1 MKTVYAVFAVAAV
14 IVGLIGT
21 ATLLVLLMASAANS
35 KPHQLRVIKW
45 MTLASAVGGLACAA
59 GGVWLL
65 TVGRPPLVG
74 IRRRLPCD
82 FLLRTHRMGI
92 NQKMT
97 SRPNYQ

>member
-45 MTLASAVGGLACAA
+45 TTLASAVGGLAFAA

-65 TVGRPPLVG
+65 TVGRPGWSIFAGVFSVIFFFGLIAWVS
-74 IRRRLPCD
+74 I
-82 FLLRTHRMGI
+82 
-92 NQKMT
+92 KK
-97 SRPNYQ
+97 